1 MSNKQKD
8 LFGFD
13 LELIEFVAAELDK
26 HNIPVLKLQSGLPDI
41 GPGYYGNQ
49 EGFYFRHPSYLESYS
64 DAQIKKLEILFPM
77 GVGPYTVFLAA
88 ITEIEAEED
97 RIWPASI
104 GLTVQYND

>member
-1 MSNKQKD
+1 MRTNTD

-13 LELIEFVAAELDK
+13 LGLIEFIATELEK
-26 HNIPVLKLQSGLPDI
+26 RNIPVLKLESGLPDI

-64 DAQIKKLEILFPM
+64 DAQVKELENLFPM
-77 GVGPYTVFLAA
+77 GVEHYTVFLAA
-88 ITEIEAEED
+88 ITEIEAEDD
-97 RIWPASI
+97 RVWPASI